1 MAKRRKNHKPQIK
14 KWTSRHTNVVN
25 ALARFNVLTVENLRK
40 VTLVNGKMMSENAF
54 LDMVELGY
62 FNIETIEYKNGFIQ
76 IATIGDKSIRKV
88 RDIASETT
96 KNIYNSSSITHDLE
110 HSNFI
115 FDMFEIEDIQK
126 YYRSEKELA
135 NMELHEEIDRKLEGY
150 DLEQLE
156 YIQKQYKELKSL
168 GIDIDNIDDLDEGY
182 DLEQLEDIKKAKEEF
197 EFFGLSLEDS
207 IIYDLDIEEIRERAK
222 REKELQEIDISV
234 TDGAFIYDDY
244 DRENVFIE
252 TATQHYTKEQ
262 REAHRN
268 YANKYSGRFIENR
281 IRTPRKSK

>member
-1 MAKRRKNHKPQIK
+1 MAKRRKKHKAKIK

-25 ALARFNVLTVENLRK
+25 SLARFNVLTIENLK
-40 VTLVNGKMMSENAF
+40 KSTKIAGKEMSDSAL
-54 LDMVELGY
+54 LDMEDLGY
-62 FNIETIEYKNGFIQ
+62 FSTETIEYKNEFIK
-76 IATIGDKSIRKV
+76 IALIGPKSIRKV
-88 RDIASETT
+88 RDISSETT
-96 KNIYNSSSITHDLE
+96 KNIYNSSSIAHDLE

-135 NMELHEEIDRKLEGY
+135 
-150 DLEQLE
+150 
-156 YIQKQYKELKSL
+156 
-168 GIDIDNIDDLDEGY
+168 
-182 DLEQLEDIKKAKEEF
+182 
-197 EFFGLSLEDS
+197 
-207 IIYDLDIEEIRERAK
+207 DIELEK
-222 REKELQEIDISV
+222 RPDVDISV
-234 TDGAFIYDDY
+234 TDGAFIYDD

-268 YANKYSGRFIENR
+268 YASMHGGRFIENK